1 MLLSIVMMVKNE
13 EKYLDETLYA
23 LNDLRKDINTELIIL
38 DTGSNDNTVEIAK
51 KYTDKVYFA
60 NWNNNFADM
69 RNMSISY
76 ASGDWILILDA
87 DEKLTNYDKLKDF
100 FYSDNCK
107 KYNSA
112 TIQLK
117 NIFDKKEESYNLS
130 PLLRMFKNIEGFGYD
145 GTIHEQPRYQGPV
158 YNNIAH
164 FDHYGYMYSDEEI
177 RQRKTER
184 NIKLLLQEIE
194 KNPSDPYT
202 NYQLGK
208 SYISSLKNNDALF
221 YIENSYNLYNKRGR
235 VPIFVIQDLIALY
248 SALKL
253 HIKCENLCM
262 KYIKNDKKNIDIYY
276 YLAISQNYL
285 GKYKESIKSF
295 ERYLYL
301 IKNYEIST
309 QGNNME
315 ASLDTGQKKDIAKI
329 IIIETYYK
337 LGMYDKIVQSID
349 NSNEDVIK
357 RVYSI
362 VFESLY
368 KLNFEEKILELYNKY
383 PKYNYSK
390 REFKSELEVFLK
402 RVKECDKEKIYKI
415 LSNIEGNYGL
425 LNSLR
430 LGLKLSLPEYTDILL
445 QEEDIYYGEVVYYA
459 LKDGFKIEDILDSI
473 SNFKVEQYIGYLIIN
488 KREIILDLYNYLFSL
503 KNTLEINKLC
513 IYVNL
518 SKFLLKYGNLKNDKY
533 EKLFLLYV
541 KYSYDYIKN
550 IYNQD
555 LSDEELLNILKDK
568 NDIFIV
574 KVNILEKNKNKD
586 LLKYIN
592 NMKKL
597 LNNYREYNDGIEILI
612 NKFESEFEESEE
624 LKTLKKQYKFIVE
637 NSIKSNNLDEATSM
651 ITEYETMFSKDNDIL
666 NMKGIIAMH
675 NGNFKEAELL
685 FKEATL
691 LEVNYNTMFNIA
703 YLKESIG
710 EINEATSFYKKIIYN
725 CEDKDIMFDSQQRL
739 KFLNR

>member
-13 EKYLDETLYA
+13 EKYLDKTLFA
-23 LNDLRKDINTELIIL
+23 LNDLRKDIDTELIIL
-38 DTGSNDNTVEIAK
+38 DTGSTDNTVEIAK
-51 KYTDKVYFA
+51 KYTDKVYFSK
-60 NWNNNFADM
+60 WNDNFADM
-69 RNMSISY
+69 RNISISY

-87 DEKLTNYDKLKDF
+87 DEQLTKYDKLKEF
-100 FYSDNCK
+100 FNSDIHK

-117 NIFDKKEESYNLS
+117 NIFDKNKKTYSLS
-130 PLLRMFKNIEGFGYD
+130 PLVRMFKNVDKFGYD
-145 GTIHEQPRYQGPV
+145 GAIHEQPRYKGPV
-158 YNNIAH
+158 YNNIAS
-164 FDHYGYMYSDEEI
+164 FDHYGYMYEDEEI
-177 RQRKTER
+177 RQKKTDR

-194 KNPSDPYT
+194 KKPNDPYT

-208 SYISSLKNNDALF
+208 SYISALKTNEALF
-221 YIENSYNLYNKRGR
+221 YIEKSYSLYNKKGR
-235 VPIFVIQDLIALY
+235 VPLFVIGNLLGLY
-248 SALKL
+248 VGMKL
-253 HIKCENLCM
+253 YIKCEDLCI
-262 KYIKNDKKNIDIYY
+262 KYIKNDKKNIDVYY
-276 YLAISQNYL
+276 YLAVSQKNL
-285 GKYKESIKSF
+285 GKYKESIKSY

-301 IKNYEIST
+301 LNNYEIST
-309 QGNNME
+309 QANSME
-315 ASLDTGQKKDIAKI
+315 AGLDTGENKEIVKA
-329 IIIETYYK
+329 IIIELYYK
-337 LGMYDKIVQSID
+337 LEMYNKIVECLD
-349 NSNEDVIK
+349 NLSEETIK
-357 RVYSI
+357 NVYYI
-362 VFESLY
+362 VFKALHKSNL
-368 KLNFEEKILELYNKY
+368 EEKILELYDKY
-383 PKYNYSK
+383 PKFNYSK
-390 REFKSELEVFLK
+390 SDFRYHLEEFLK
-402 RVKECDKEKIYKI
+402 TLKECEKENIYKI
-415 LSNIEGNYGL
+415 LSKIEGNYGI
-425 LNSLR
+425 LNCLR
-430 LGLKLSLPEYTDILL
+430 LGQKLSLSNYNDILSK
-445 QEEDIYYGEVVYYA
+445 EDDIYYGEVLYYA
-459 LKDGFKIEDILDSI
+459 LRDGFKIEEILINI
-473 SNFKVEQYIGYLIIN
+473 SYFKVEKYITYLIVN
-488 KREIILDLYNYLFSL
+488 KKEFILKLYNYLISL
-503 KNTLEINKLC
+503 KNTLDNKKLS
-513 IYVNL
+513 IYSNL
-518 SKFLLKYGNLKNDKY
+518 SKALLKYGNLKNDKY

-568 NDIFIV
+568 DDIFIV

-624 LKTLKKQYKFIVE
+624 LKTLKKQYKSIVE